1 MFNLIVSGGG
11 WEPHRDSFGSG
22 RVLEYTD
29 PIIAQRFMPNKVL
42 DINAV
47 AKLPTLFMSETQGAG
62 NQVAHVGTIT
72 QLKLSGTDFQIEY
85 AVDPAIRPI
94 PNSSLLRMAREL
106 GIEEFEFSRTHWA
119 IKDADLYKA
128 LLP

>member
-29 PIIAQRFMPNKVL
+29 AAIAQRFMPNKVL

-47 AKLPTLFMSETQGAG
+47 GLCCTNPQRNESPLTPDGFMPQAPSQDGP
-62 NQVAHVGTIT
+62 VG
-72 QLKLSGTDFQIEY
+72 
-85 AVDPAIRPI
+85 
-94 PNSSLLRMAREL
+94 
-106 GIEEFEFSRTHWA
+106 
-119 IKDADLYKA
+119 
-128 LLP
+128 

>member
-22 RVLEYTD
+22 CVLEYTD
-29 PIIAQRFMPNKVL
+29 AAIAQRLMPNKVL

-62 NQVAHVGTIT
+62 MLPKRSNFNKPLELDHLRHLINR
-72 QLKLSGTDFQIEY
+72 DNY
-85 AVDPAIRPI
+85 A
-94 PNSSLLRMAREL
+94 
-106 GIEEFEFSRTHWA
+106 
-119 IKDADLYKA
+119 
-128 LLP
+128 

>member
-11 WEPHRDSFGSG
+11 WERHRDSFGSG

-29 PIIAQRFMPNKVL
+29 AAIAQRFMPNNIL

-62 NQVAHVGTIT
+62 KSPSLV
-72 QLKLSGTDFQIEY
+72 QLS
-85 AVDPAIRPI
+85 A
-94 PNSSLLRMAREL
+94 RMARWMKAVKDPVMSSWR
-106 GIEEFEFSRTHWA
+106 FCYRT
-119 IKDADLYKA
+119 KGRR
-128 LLP
+128 

>member
-11 WEPHRDSFGSG
+11 WEPHGDSFGSG

-29 PIIAQRFMPNKVL
+29 AAIAQRFMPNKAL

-62 NQVAHVGTIT
+62 NQVAYVGTIT
-72 QLKLSGTDFQIEY
+72 ALLSG
-85 AVDPAIRPI
+85 
-94 PNSSLLRMAREL
+94 
-106 GIEEFEFSRTHWA
+106 
-119 IKDADLYKA
+119 
-128 LLP
+128 